1 MELLLIMAIF
11 CHFTSTLGK
20 DLISS
25 RYRNGSRKRLLSS
38 LVCNRTFQG
47 SIGNVY
53 SLGILRSI
61 THKTTGTDCTYNIT
75 AGGGKLGDIIQ
86 ITVLSLNIGP
96 HTQDGCLQGQ
106 LSIWEPSLQQK
117 PSGGWCGGTI
127 SEYNPLEFYSRTST
141 VSIALLS
148 LPSSVE
154 DKQQLLHMEYRLI
167 SGNLTAPLKQKVK
180 EFVSDDPQ
188 DSCLEDKI
196 EGARFQSR
204 SKKAPYFGEDIP
216 NTICDKVFLNCEMR
230 NCVLVSP
237 NWPGTPPRGLVCHY
251 SISRMP
257 QRKENSTL
265 QALHSIIQL
274 GPSKTFNLKYPGRV
288 HLDLNRNY
296 FKSGEE
302 CNKSMDIDWMEI
314 RKDTV
319 NESSTLMLLC
329 ESNYLQKASFLVEDM
344 VVVYHSAKY
353 DSPLPTR
360 IYQNGFVIPLKIR
373 KSHFL
378 TSIPETANK
387 KDAIKVRVRSSSVSK
402 FGILENPDFHSR
414 DLTQVSFIFEGFL
427 GERIL
432 FYFSRFKPLFN
443 WELSTQKRSNAVIQ
457 ILDGLGDDSRLIAN
471 FSNEAHPP
479 LCEHISSKL
488 LQNCSY
494 KWSET
499 NNTNQN
505 NCRELRSSKFCY
517 STLPLSVKK
526 GRNKREVVNS
536 LRLCALE
543 NSFITTTST
552 ATLKVLLGN
561 NFNHPSVYYTLHY
574 GFISSKM
581 EYTTSNQ
588 VLSSKYAVLN
598 TSSEVVIIN
607 KTLEFME
614 LDSYFSDS
622 SKVNGFGQCDFTL
635 KESSYGAL
643 GSPSAYLFYG
653 SGGKTSLT
661 CHYRFKPAQDRILT
675 LLFENFTANVFSC
688 ENFLDVSGRWIC
700 VFKRPNYAA
709 LYIYEIFDNFVMF
722 RRHCICSSVEMFLF
736 KSISSH
742 IVLRY
747 EVRGMTRNN
756 GPREFNFRMSYSYT
770 DNIKRNYMLPSLSR
784 NGIISL
790 RECNSGIKSPSCSQ
804 DMVIPIA
811 LRYSNYIRIAG
822 SEMHNEDI
830 CPSEDRVF
838 IYSSR
843 ELISVI
849 CPKKNAN
856 ETVEIYSDTVKKDVF
871 YKMMYVE
878 IRGTSCTVDIIRIE
892 RSYSHQEKKPE
903 LSYYSVNYQFKTD
916 NFSVH
921 PCQFYC
927 PEFYG
932 CINPLLWCDGQI
944 HCPKTGLDEINCKEL
959 NIHSAINTLERR
971 IVYILV
977 GSFTVVLIA
986 IIFCMAHFSRKRRPR
1001 HNQSLKMNSPR
1012 LFTENYI

>member
-1 MELLLIMAIF
+1 MVYNVFVLAMELLLIMAIF

-204 SKKAPYFGEDIP
+204 SK
-216 NTICDKVFLNCEMR
+216 
-230 NCVLVSP
+230 
-237 NWPGTPPRGLVCHY
+237 
-251 SISRMP
+251 
-257 QRKENSTL
+257 
-265 QALHSIIQL
+265 
-274 GPSKTFNLKYPGRV
+274 
-288 HLDLNRNY
+288 
-296 FKSGEE
+296 
-302 CNKSMDIDWMEI
+302 DIDWMEI